1 MSGRIEYEELR
12 DFDKKELRLKT
23 VYMVDSELADQKLPK
38 ELRLWTDAD
47 YQKRQSPHPSRLKTE
62 SDGFMGKSIPQK
74 KMMSKRTLS
83 DTK

>member
-1 MSGRIEYEELR
+1 MQCTQLMSKLLLG
-12 DFDKKELRLKT
+12 KKREPRK
-23 VYMVDSELADQKLPK
+23 YNMVDSELADQKLPK

>member
-1 MSGRIEYEELR
+1 MSKLLLG
-12 DFDKKELRLKT
+12 KKREPRK
-23 VYMVDSELADQKLPK
+23 YNMVDSELADQKLPK